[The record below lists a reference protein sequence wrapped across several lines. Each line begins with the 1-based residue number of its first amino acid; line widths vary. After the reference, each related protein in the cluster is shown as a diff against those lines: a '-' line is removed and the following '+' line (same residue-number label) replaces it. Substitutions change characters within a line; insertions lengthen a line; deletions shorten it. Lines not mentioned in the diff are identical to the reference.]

1 MKYFICHTY
10 SFLHLQ
16 GLILSNALRAQK
28 NIEDEGYT
36 MALNNLRLE
45 VIELRNEG
53 LEKYKILFSLVN
65 KVKEDEASFKA
76 QAKAQKIEIE
86 DLRSQLAEAKEKCAL
101 AEANRE
107 ISEYWK
113 NHLEKNV
120 EELRTSKER
129 CFEKS
134 LDCVKKIKAGF
145 HQRGCLFYRRKFHT
159 RRPRRCYRMDKW
171 GG

>member
-1 MKYFICHTY
+1 
-10 SFLHLQ
+10 
-16 GLILSNALRAQK
+16 LILSNALRAQK

-36 MALNNLRLE
+36 MALNNLRSE

-53 LEKYKILFSLVN
+53 LEKDKILFSLVN

-76 QAKAQKIEIE
+76 QAETQKTEIE
-86 DLRSQLAEAKEKCAL
+86 DLWRQLTEAKEKCAL

-129 CFEKS
+129 CFEKF
-134 LDCVKKIKAGF
+134 LDCVKKIKTSFTNVGAYSTEENF
-145 HQRGCLFYRRKFHT
+145 I
-159 RRPRRCYRMDKW
+159 
-171 GG
+171 